1 MRVMKEK
8 HLCINITAL
17 NGDCKSSLLIFS
29 SYKAHESRKSLSFI
43 KNPLENNY
51 VELSKTRL
59 LPFLAYHTNKIPKL
73 IHFHLRPNECKTK
86 TYKAHLNSSKTKPE
100 HEKNECTQ
108 MKILVEIELI

>member
-8 HLCINITAL
+8 HLCINIRGL

-59 LPFLAYHTNKIPKL
+59 LPFLAYHTNKLPN

-86 TYKAHLNSSKTKPE
+86 TYKAPTYTNNLNSSKTKPE
-100 HEKNECTQ
+100 HEKNECT
-108 MKILVEIELI
+108 